1 MLSIT
6 SETNHTTPS
15 VYSTS
20 TTPKPQN
27 FDFVIISRGNHQN
40 PSKKRWKEGRES
52 TWMKKS
58 KKLSVAREP
67 TKIFVVFQNQA
78 NPNLLNIHRSP
89 TLRNHTTLPS
99 SKETFKICQ
108 SKRAK
113 TEKKKSLWSAPKD
126 WILPWLEQEK
136 NGYAKGSTNH
146 QPPTKEKQSENERE
160 RKGEGEK
167 VSTRDTSSRVWKIP
181 GWSGATSPHPAEQAM
196 TNIMIIPAAPSPSLV
211 VLSLATSA
219 ILSLPFALP
228 FQLPRSNPSFVLW
241 QHQGARVANMGSH
254 IWGCGRG
261 FPVARGNRRRRYPDI
276 DLGATRRVARLLSGR
291 ENVITALWW
300 LR

>member
-1 MLSIT
+1 MNQPKS
-6 SETNHTTPS
+6 SS
-15 VYSTS
+15 YSKTKRIPIYLTS
-20 TTPKPQN
+20 TVLQLCETTLLYRVAKKPSKSAKAKERRQK
-27 FDFVIISRGNHQN
+27 RKNHSEVLQKTESCRDW
-40 PSKKRWKEGRES
+40 SKKRTATRR
-52 TWMKKS
+52 
-58 KKLSVAREP
+58 V
-67 TKIFVVFQNQA
+67 
-78 NPNLLNIHRSP
+78 
-89 TLRNHTTLPS
+89 
-99 SKETFKICQ
+99 
-108 SKRAK
+108 
-113 TEKKKSLWSAPKD
+113 
-126 WILPWLEQEK
+126 
-136 NGYAKGSTNH
+136 
-146 QPPTKEKQSENERE
+146 PPTTNESEREWEKERE
-160 RKGEGEK
+160 RKGEK
-167 VSTRDTSSRVWKIP
+167 VSTRDTFCRVWKIP

-219 ILSLPFALP
+219 TLSLHFALP